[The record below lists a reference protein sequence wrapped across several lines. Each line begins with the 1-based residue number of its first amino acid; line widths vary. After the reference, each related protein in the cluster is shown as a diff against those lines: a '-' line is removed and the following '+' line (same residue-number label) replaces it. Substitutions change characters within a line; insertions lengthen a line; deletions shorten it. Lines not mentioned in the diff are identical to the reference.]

1 MFSIVASSTPSFLPR
16 DSQHGVISLALS
28 SRVLQIA
35 VGFNGCKF
43 RVQRRQCLLMRNKLF
58 CSNTFFCSLI
68 YSKFSAQGLPTWSYF
83 FCQVFQ
89 GFHRLQQVSMA
100 ARFGCEKD
108 SVLSCET
115 NYFTVMFSIVASSTP
130 NCLPIDSQAG
140 VISLAKSSR
149 AFTEYKGDNAYSC
162 KTNYFTVMFCIVA
175 WSTPRC
181 LPRDFQHGV
190 IFSAKSRAFTFC

>member
-1 MFSIVASSTPSFLPR
+1 MELFLVPCLP
-16 DSQHGVISLALS
+16 GL
-28 SRVLQIA
+28 LQIA

-58 CSNTFFCSLI
+58 CSNIFFCNLI
-68 YSKFSAQGLPTWSYF
+68 YSTFSAQGLPTWSYF

-100 ARFGCEKD
+100 ARFECEKD

-115 NYFTVMFSIVASSTP
+115 NYFTVMFSIVASSSP
-130 NCLPIDSQAG
+130 NCLPTDSQPG
-140 VISLAKSSR
+140 VISLPKSSR
-149 AFTEYKGDNAYSC
+149 AFTECKGDSAYSC
-162 KTNYFTVMFCIVA
+162 KTSYFTVMFCIVA